1 VESGGSKTN
10 LGYLFQVFLDQF
22 TPIAAFLAISSFI
35 YVGLGRS
42 RMFQVHPIPRLVLS
56 VIIGLYSANS
66 FDFGRIIGIA
76 AFAVTT
82 GIIIM
87 LVWHVLLARGKPQ
100 SIQVLRT
107 GDPAPKIQ
115 EDLLRKLLE
124 LVFKK

>member
-1 VESGGSKTN
+1 MNVSF
-10 LGYLFQVFLDQF
+10 LFQMFLDEF
-22 TPIAAFLAISSFI
+22 SPIASFLALSSFI

-42 RMFQVHPIPRLVLS
+42 KSFQAHRIPRLILS

-66 FDFGRIIGIA
+66 FDFSRIMGLA

-82 GIIIM
+82 GITIM

-100 SIQVLRT
+100 SVQPLQI
-107 GDPAPKIQ
+107 PSKIH

-124 LVFKK
+124 LVLKR